1 MKEMLNWIKTH
12 KALVVII
19 SVLVFAI
26 PLVVVHFL
34 FKWHSG
40 IPWLAGDVLAY
51 VAGFETLFGTVFLG
65 LLTVHLTNQ
74 ANTINERLGKE
85 NNDMQ
90 KIMAQKMLPV
100 LRLESARTYNSAIVK
115 TKPTNFPKNTE
126 FLRVITH
133 NENEPNIVQQKV
145 YVNIDV
151 DTGDD
156 TPLYV
161 KQVSFKLV
169 NISDTI
175 FRHISLDHIEISGY
189 KGKTEPVL
197 CKNQATGDGIS
208 ALITTNE
215 GVDVAV
221 IVYTKNGELVDLWDN
236 ILGGLAFTLYVTN
249 TSINGIQFQ
258 EYIDIRVADNNY
270 VKISYGEKTANNGTW
285 TGGGK

>member
-1 MKEMLNWIKTH
+1 
-12 KALVVII
+12 
-19 SVLVFAI
+19 
-26 PLVVVHFL
+26 
-34 FKWHSG
+34 
-40 IPWLAGDVLAY
+40 
-51 VAGFETLFGTVFLG
+51 
-65 LLTVHLTNQ
+65 
-74 ANTINERLGKE
+74 
-85 NNDMQ
+85 
-90 KIMAQKMLPV
+90 MAQKMLPV
-100 LRLESARTYNSAIVK
+100 LRLEAARTYNSAIVK
-115 TKPTNFPKNTE
+115 TKPTNFPKSTE
-126 FLRVITH
+126 FLRVIAH
-133 NENEPNIVQQKV
+133 NENEPNIVHQKV

-161 KQVSFKLV
+161 KQVNFKLV

-175 FRHISLDHIEISGY
+175 FRHISLDHIEISGF

-197 CKNQATGDGIS
+197 CKNQTTGDGIS

-258 EYIDIRVADNNY
+258 EYIDIRVANNNY
-270 VKISYGEKTANNGTW
+270 VKIRYGEKTANNGT
-285 TGGGK
+285 

>member
-1 MKEMLNWIKTH
+1 MKKILNWINNH
-12 KALVVII
+12 KILVTII
-19 SVLVFAI
+19 TVLVFI
-26 PLVVVHFL
+26 VPLIVVHIL
-34 FKWHSG
+34 FKSTAIHS
-40 IPWLAGDVLAY
+40 WFVATWSAGDLLGY
-51 VAGFETLFGTVFLG
+51 IAGFASLLGTVFLG
-65 LLTVHLTNQ
+65 LITVYFADQ
-74 ANTINERLGKE
+74 ANEINERLGKE

-115 TKPTNFPKNTE
+115 TKPTNFPKSTE
-126 FLRVITH
+126 FLRVIAH
-133 NENEPNIVQQKV
+133 NENEPNIVHQKV

-175 FRHISLDHIEISGY
+175 FRHISLDHIEISGF

-270 VKISYGEKTANNGTW
+270 VKISYGEKTANNGT
-285 TGGGK
+285 

>member
-1 MKEMLNWIKTH
+1 MKKILNWINNH
-12 KALVVII
+12 KILVTII
-19 SVLVFAI
+19 TVLVFI
-26 PLVVVHFL
+26 VPLIVIHIL
-34 FKWHSG
+34 FKSTAIHS
-40 IPWLAGDVLAY
+40 WFVATWSAGDLLGY
-51 VAGFETLFGTVFLG
+51 IAGFVSLLGTVFLG
-65 LLTVHLTNQ
+65 LITVYFADQ
-74 ANTINERLGKE
+74 ANEINERLGKE

-115 TKPTNFPKNTE
+115 TKPTNFPKSTE
-126 FLRVITH
+126 FLRVIAH
-133 NENEPNIVQQKV
+133 NENEPNIVHQKV

-175 FRHISLDHIEISGY
+175 FRHISLDHIEISGF

-197 CKNQATGDGIS
+197 CKNQTTGDGIS

-258 EYIDIRVADNNY
+258 EYIDIRVADNNC
-270 VKISYGEKTANNGTW
+270 VKISYGEKTANNGT
-285 TGGGK
+285 

>member
-1 MKEMLNWIKTH
+1 MKKILNWINNH
-12 KALVVII
+12 KILVTII
-19 SVLVFAI
+19 TILVFI
-26 PLVVVHFL
+26 VPLIVVHIL
-34 FKWHSG
+34 FKSTAIHSWF
-40 IPWLAGDVLAY
+40 IAKWSAGDLLGY
-51 VAGFETLFGTVFLG
+51 IAGFASLLGTVFLG
-65 LLTVHLTNQ
+65 LITVYFADQ
-74 ANTINERLGKE
+74 ANEINERLGKE

-115 TKPTNFPKNTE
+115 TKPTNFPKSTE
-126 FLRVITH
+126 FLRVIAH
-133 NENEPNIVQQKV
+133 NENEPNIVHQKV

-175 FRHISLDHIEISGY
+175 FRHISLDHIEISGF

-197 CKNQATGDGIS
+197 CKNQAIGDGIS

-270 VKISYGEKTANNGTW
+270 VKISYGEKTANNGT
-285 TGGGK
+285 

>member
-1 MKEMLNWIKTH
+1 LKKILNWINNH
-12 KALVVII
+12 KILVTII
-19 SVLVFAI
+19 TVLVFI
-26 PLVVVHFL
+26 VPLIVVHIL
-34 FKWHSG
+34 FKSTAIYSWFVATWS
-40 IPWLAGDVLAY
+40 AGDLLGY
-51 VAGFETLFGTVFLG
+51 IAGFASLLGTVFLG
-65 LLTVHLTNQ
+65 LITVYFADQ
-74 ANTINERLGKE
+74 ANEINGRLGKE

-115 TKPTNFPKNTE
+115 TKPTNFPKSTE
-126 FLRVITH
+126 FLRVIAH
-133 NENEPNIVQQKV
+133 NENEPNIVHQKV

-161 KQVSFKLV
+161 KQVNFKLV

-175 FRHISLDHIEISGY
+175 FRHISLDHIEISGF

-197 CKNQATGDGIS
+197 CKNQTTGDGIS

-270 VKISYGEKTANNGTW
+270 VKISYGEKTANNGT
-285 TGGGK
+285 

>member
-1 MKEMLNWIKTH
+1 MKKILNWINNH
-12 KALVVII
+12 KILVTII
-19 SVLVFAI
+19 TVLVFI
-26 PLVVVHFL
+26 VPLIVVHIL
-34 FKWHSG
+34 FKSTAIHS
-40 IPWLAGDVLAY
+40 WFVATWSAGDLLGY
-51 VAGFETLFGTVFLG
+51 IAGFASLLGTVFLG
-65 LLTVHLTNQ
+65 LITVYFADQ
-74 ANTINERLGKE
+74 ANEINERLGKE
-85 NNDMQ
+85 NNNMQ

-100 LRLESARTYNSAIVK
+100 LRLESAHTYNSAIVK
-115 TKPTNFPKNTE
+115 TKPTNFPKSTE
-126 FLRVITH
+126 FLRVIAH
-133 NENEPNIVQQKV
+133 NENEPNIVHQKV

-175 FRHISLDHIEISGY
+175 FRHISLDHIEISGF

-258 EYIDIRVADNNY
+258 EYIDIRVANNNY
-270 VKISYGEKTANNGTW
+270 VKISYGEKTANNGT
-285 TGGGK
+285 

>member
-1 MKEMLNWIKTH
+1 
-12 KALVVII
+12 
-19 SVLVFAI
+19 
-26 PLVVVHFL
+26 
-34 FKWHSG
+34 
-40 IPWLAGDVLAY
+40 
-51 VAGFETLFGTVFLG
+51 
-65 LLTVHLTNQ
+65 
-74 ANTINERLGKE
+74 
-85 NNDMQ
+85 MQ

-115 TKPTNFPKNTE
+115 TKPTNFPKSTE
-126 FLRVITH
+126 FLRVIAH
-133 NENEPNIVQQKV
+133 NENKPNIVHQKV

-175 FRHISLDHIEISGY
+175 FRHISLDHIEISGF

-197 CKNQATGDGIS
+197 CKNQAIGDGIS

-249 TSINGIQFQ
+249 TSINDIQFQ
-258 EYIDIRVADNNY
+258 EYIDIRVANNNY
-270 VKISYGEKTANNGTW
+270 VKISYGEKTANNGT
-285 TGGGK
+285 

>member
-1 MKEMLNWIKTH
+1 MKKILNWINNH
-12 KALVVII
+12 KILVTII
-19 SVLVFAI
+19 TVLVFI
-26 PLVVVHFL
+26 VPLIVVHIL
-34 FKWHSG
+34 FKSTAIHS
-40 IPWLAGDVLAY
+40 WFVATWSAGDLLGY
-51 VAGFETLFGTVFLG
+51 IAGFASLLGTVFLG
-65 LLTVHLTNQ
+65 LITVYFADQ
-74 ANTINERLGKE
+74 ANEINERLGKE

-115 TKPTNFPKNTE
+115 TKPTNFPKSTE
-126 FLRVITH
+126 FLRVIAH
-133 NENEPNIVQQKV
+133 NENEPNIVHQKV

-161 KQVSFKLV
+161 KQVNFKLV

-175 FRHISLDHIEISGY
+175 FRHISLDHIEISGF

-197 CKNQATGDGIS
+197 CKNQTTGDGIS

-221 IVYTKNGELVDLWDN
+221 IVYTKNGELVDLWDY

-270 VKISYGEKTANNGTW
+270 VKISYGEKTANNGT
-285 TGGGK
+285 

>member
-1 MKEMLNWIKTH
+1 MKKILNWINNH
-12 KALVVII
+12 KILVTII
-19 SVLVFAI
+19 TVLVFI
-26 PLVVVHFL
+26 VPLIVVHIL
-34 FKWHSG
+34 FKSTAIHS
-40 IPWLAGDVLAY
+40 WFVATWSAGDLLGY
-51 VAGFETLFGTVFLG
+51 IAGFASLLGTVFLG
-65 LLTVHLTNQ
+65 LITVYFADQ
-74 ANTINERLGKE
+74 ANEINERLGKE

-115 TKPTNFPKNTE
+115 TKPTNFPKSTE
-126 FLRVITH
+126 FLRVIAH
-133 NENEPNIVQQKV
+133 NENEPNIVHQKV

-161 KQVSFKLV
+161 KQVNFKLV

-175 FRHISLDHIEISGY
+175 FRHISLDHIEISGF

-270 VKISYGEKTANNGTW
+270 VKISYGEKTANNGT
-285 TGGGK
+285 

>member
-1 MKEMLNWIKTH
+1 MKKILNWINNH
-12 KALVVII
+12 KILVTII
-19 SVLVFAI
+19 TVLVFI
-26 PLVVVHFL
+26 VPLIVVHIL
-34 FKWHSG
+34 FKSTAIHS
-40 IPWLAGDVLAY
+40 WFVATWSAGDLLGY
-51 VAGFETLFGTVFLG
+51 IAGFASLLGTVFLG
-65 LLTVHLTNQ
+65 LITVYFADQ
-74 ANTINERLGKE
+74 ANEINERLGKE

-115 TKPTNFPKNTE
+115 TKPTNFPKSTE
-126 FLRVITH
+126 FLRVIAH
-133 NENEPNIVQQKV
+133 NENEPNIVHQKV

-175 FRHISLDHIEISGY
+175 FRHISLDHIEISGF

-197 CKNQATGDGIS
+197 CKNQTTGDGIS

-236 ILGGLAFTLYVTN
+236 ILGGLAFTLYITN

-270 VKISYGEKTANNGTW
+270 VKISYGEKTANNGT
-285 TGGGK
+285 

>member
-1 MKEMLNWIKTH
+1 MKKILNWIKNH
-12 KALVVII
+12 KILVTII
-19 SVLVFAI
+19 TVLVFAV
-26 PLVVVHFL
+26 PLVVVHIL
-34 FKWHSG
+34 FKSPAIHGWFVAVWS
-40 IPWLAGDVLAY
+40 AGDLLGY
-51 VAGFETLFGTVFLG
+51 IAGFASLLGTVFLG
-65 LLTVHLTNQ
+65 LITVYFADQ
-74 ANTINERLGKE
+74 ANEINERLGKE
-85 NNDMQ
+85 NNNMQ

-115 TKPTNFPKNTE
+115 TKPTNFPKSTE
-126 FLRVITH
+126 FLRVIAH
-133 NENEPNIVQQKV
+133 NENEPNIVHQKV

-175 FRHISLDHIEISGY
+175 FRHISLDHIEISGF

-258 EYIDIRVADNNY
+258 EYIDIRVANNNY
-270 VKISYGEKTANNGTW
+270 VKISYGEKTANNGT
-285 TGGGK
+285 

>member
-1 MKEMLNWIKTH
+1 MRKILEWIKKH
-12 KALVVII
+12 KKMTFGLC
-19 SVLVFAI
+19 VFVFLF
-26 PLVVVHFL
+26 PLVAVHVL
-34 FKWHSG
+34 FKINAINNWFAATWS
-40 IPWLAGDVLAY
+40 AGELLAY
-51 VAGFETLFGTVFLG
+51 IAGFEAFLGTVFLG
-65 LLTVHLTNQ
+65 LRTVHLADQ
-74 ANTINERLGKE
+74 ANEINERLGKE
-85 NNDMQ
+85 NNNMQ

-115 TKPTNFPKNTE
+115 TKPTNFPKSTE
-126 FLRVITH
+126 FLRVIAH
-133 NENEPNIVQQKV
+133 NENEPNIVHQKV

-175 FRHISLDHIEISGY
+175 FRHISLDHIEISGF

-258 EYIDIRVADNNY
+258 EYIDIRVANNNY
-270 VKISYGEKTANNGTW
+270 VKISYGEKTANNGT
-285 TGGGK
+285 

>member
-1 MKEMLNWIKTH
+1 MKKLLDWIKNH
-12 KALVVII
+12 KWITILICVLLFVV
-19 SVLVFAI
+19 
-26 PLVVVHFL
+26 PLVTVHIL
-34 FKWHSG
+34 FK
-40 IPWLAGDVLAY
+40 IPAWSDCLVAEWSAGELLAY
-51 VAGFETLFGTVFLG
+51 IAGFEALAGTVFLG
-65 LLTVHLTNQ
+65 LITVYQTEQ
-74 ANTINERLGKE
+74 ANTVSQQLGKE
-85 NNDMQ
+85 NNEMQ

-115 TKPTNFPKNTE
+115 TKPTNFPKSTE
-126 FLRVITH
+126 FLRVIAH
-133 NENEPNIVQQKV
+133 NENEPNIVHQKV

-175 FRHISLDHIEISGY
+175 FRHISLDHIEISGF

-197 CKNQATGDGIS
+197 CKNQAIGDGIS

-258 EYIDIRVADNNY
+258 EYIDIRVANNNY
-270 VKISYGEKTANNGTW
+270 VKISYGEKTANNGT
-285 TGGGK
+285 

>member
-1 MKEMLNWIKTH
+1 MRKILEWIKKH
-12 KALVVII
+12 KKMTFGLCVFVFLFALV
-19 SVLVFAI
+19 A
-26 PLVVVHFL
+26 VHIL
-34 FKWHSG
+34 FKINAISS
-40 IPWLAGDVLAY
+40 WLAATWSAGELLAY
-51 VAGFETLFGTVFLG
+51 IAGFESLVGTVFLG
-65 LLTVHLTNQ
+65 MITVDQTEQ
-74 ANTINERLGKE
+74 ANTVSQQLGKE
-85 NNDMQ
+85 NNEMQ

-115 TKPTNFPKNTE
+115 TKPTNFPNSTE

-133 NENEPNIVQQKV
+133 NEKEPNIVQQKV

-151 DTGDD
+151 DTVDD

-197 CKNQATGDGIS
+197 CKNQTTGDGIS

-258 EYIDIRVADNNY
+258 EYIDIRVANNNY
-270 VKISYGEKTANNGTW
+270 VKISYGEKTANNGT
-285 TGGGK
+285 

>member
-1 MKEMLNWIKTH
+1 MKKILNWINNH
-12 KALVVII
+12 KILVTII
-19 SVLVFAI
+19 TILVFI
-26 PLVVVHFL
+26 VPLIVVHIL
-34 FKWHSG
+34 FKSTAIHSWF
-40 IPWLAGDVLAY
+40 IAKWSAGDLLGY
-51 VAGFETLFGTVFLG
+51 IAGFASLLGTVFLG
-65 LLTVHLTNQ
+65 LITVYFADQ
-74 ANTINERLGKE
+74 ANEINERLGKE

-115 TKPTNFPKNTE
+115 TKPTNFPKSTE
-126 FLRVITH
+126 FLRVIAH
-133 NENEPNIVQQKV
+133 NENEPNIVHQKV

-175 FRHISLDHIEISGY
+175 FRHISLDHIEISGF

-197 CKNQATGDGIS
+197 CKNQTTGDGIS
-208 ALITTNE
+208 ELITTNE

-270 VKISYGEKTANNGTW
+270 VKISYGEKTANNGT
-285 TGGGK
+285 

>member
-1 MKEMLNWIKTH
+1 MKKILNWIKNH
-12 KALVVII
+12 KILVTII
-19 SVLVFAI
+19 TVLVFAV
-26 PLVVVHFL
+26 PLVVVHIL
-34 FKWHSG
+34 FKSPAIHGWFVAVWS
-40 IPWLAGDVLAY
+40 AGDLLGY
-51 VAGFETLFGTVFLG
+51 IAGFASLLGTVFLG
-65 LLTVHLTNQ
+65 LITVYFADQ
-74 ANTINERLGKE
+74 ANEINERLGKE
-85 NNDMQ
+85 NNNMQ

-126 FLRVITH
+126 FLRVIAH
-133 NENEPNIVQQKV
+133 NENEPNIVHQKV

-175 FRHISLDHIEISGY
+175 FRHISLDHIEISGF

-197 CKNQATGDGIS
+197 CKNQAIGDGIS

-258 EYIDIRVADNNY
+258 EYIDIRVANNNY
-270 VKISYGEKTANNGTW
+270 VKISYGEKTANNGT
-285 TGGGK
+285 